1 MIIIPAV
8 LTTYKCLKDRSLILT
23 FETGEPTPEQ
33 IVNVA
38 MSVQYAGFLA
48 FNKDAFKT
56 AQLQIIEETKADYE
70 DKSKTP
76 SKRLR
81 DVLFVAWKQIPEGYE
96 NYEDYYRLKM
106 ELFINHVKSKLEPI

>member
-1 MIIIPAV
+1 MLLIPAI
-8 LTTYKCLKDRSLILT
+8 LISYKSLRDRTLVIS

-33 IVNVA
+33 ITA
-38 MSVQYAGFLA
+38 IALSVQDAGFLA

-56 AQLQIIEETKADYE
+56 EQLQIIDETKADYE

-81 DVLFVAWKQIPEGYE
+81 DVLFVAWKQNSEGYATFE
-96 NYEDYYRLKM
+96 EYYRFKM
-106 ELFINHVKSKLEPI
+106 NMFINHVKKQLNK